1 MMFFGGFSTMFSLI
15 VALVIGVFIY
25 IFIKGISQ
33 WGKNNSSPMLS
44 VPAVAVSKRIYNAHE
59 HASQYYVT
67 FQFESGDRTEFSVNG
82 RQFGMIAEQD
92 FGKLTFQGTRF
103 ISFERM

>member
-1 MMFFGGFSTMFSLI
+1 MMFFGGFSVIFTFIVFLIIGLI
-15 VALVIGVFIY
+15 VGTI
-25 IFIKGISQ
+25 IKGISQ
-33 WGKNNSSPMLS
+33 WSKNNSSPMLS
-44 VPAVAVSKRIYNAHE
+44 VPAVAVSKRMYNAHE

-82 RQFGMIAEQD
+82 RQFGLIAEQD
-92 FGKLTFQGTRF
+92 FGKLTFQGTSF